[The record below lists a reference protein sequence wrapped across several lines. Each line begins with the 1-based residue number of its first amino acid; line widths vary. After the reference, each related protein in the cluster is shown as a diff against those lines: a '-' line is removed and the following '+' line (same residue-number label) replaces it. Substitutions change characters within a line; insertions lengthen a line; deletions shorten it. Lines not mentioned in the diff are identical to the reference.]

1 VKYGWLL
8 IASLLCAPAHAIIKS
23 ATTVGA
29 ATGSVMSVTLTC
41 PFWMTVTGTNPITT
55 SGSFGCSIMRSL
67 VKTILI
73 VVREF
78 ADYKRGTRIEDPAVI
93 QKLQASHHSH

>member
-1 VKYGWLL
+1 
-8 IASLLCAPAHAIIKS
+8 
-23 ATTVGA
+23 
-29 ATGSVMSVTLTC
+29 
-41 PFWMTVTGTNPITT
+41 
-55 SGSFGCSIMRSL
+55 MRSL

-93 QKLQASHHSH
+93 QKLQASHHTSRFVLTQVSDDSRFSTPVH